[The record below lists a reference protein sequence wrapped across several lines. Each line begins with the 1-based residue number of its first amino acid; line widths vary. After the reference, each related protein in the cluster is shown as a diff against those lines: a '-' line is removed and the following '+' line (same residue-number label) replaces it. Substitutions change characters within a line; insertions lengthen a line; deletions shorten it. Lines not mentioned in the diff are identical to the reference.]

1 MSLNDL
7 GILLGILA
15 VAGSFIYACIR
26 VGIVAGKTDNRLGSL
41 AEGLSA
47 LTVSLQAFADK
58 ADDRL
63 NKHGERIA
71 ALEAR
76 RYLHAPTE
84 D

>member
-7 GILLGILA
+7 SILLGVLA

-26 VGIVAGKTDNRLGSL
+26 VGMVAGKTDNRLGSL
-41 AEGLSA
+41 AEGLRA
-47 LTVSLQAFADK
+47 LTDSLQAFADK
-58 ADDRL
+58 ADERL
-63 NKHGERIA
+63 NKHGERLA

-76 RYLHAPTE
+76 RHVHARVE